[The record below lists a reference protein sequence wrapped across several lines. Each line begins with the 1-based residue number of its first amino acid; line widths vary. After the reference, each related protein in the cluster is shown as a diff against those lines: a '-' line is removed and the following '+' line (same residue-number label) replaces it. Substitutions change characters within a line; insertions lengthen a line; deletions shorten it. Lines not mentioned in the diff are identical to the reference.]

1 MHQLHTVED
10 VASCLDDCAAQ
21 GDAKTPR
28 MLASQLSAKSKELA
42 GAQARVMLSLAK
54 AARHCADAIEHRMS
68 GQIDRAMTC
77 ERMCDRALTDAQS
90 PETARRGRDNPEWA
104 KKLGGGLYKSARYA
118 GETARDVYQ
127 GARAAHAA
135 RSADAPVEGERKN
148 PHPGF
153 DQYDFRVSSSFLP
166 ALFNGDVSGL
176 SAEDEAALDR
186 FLKRV
191 MKLGHGHWAVIEE
204 DAGFGRDEITGL
216 GSDRALIAWMVP
228 RGRKN
233 PRPRAARASARKEWE
248 KRGAAIPT
256 SELVAGDV
264 FRTHEERAL
273 ARATHTHRLPG
284 IGTLTVRPDPE
295 GGRDIARVEVTKAF
309 TSEWDHDMLNQAYLS
324 RDVMDA
330 VEKYRHGS
338 NFYAVDLVY
347 RGRAFTRLYPRGAGI

>member
-1 MHQLHTVED
+1 MEGYLISNYRV
-10 VASCLDDCAAQ
+10 VPADD
-21 GDAKTPR
+21 D
-28 MLASQLSAKSKELA
+28 
-42 GAQARVMLSLAK
+42 
-54 AARHCADAIEHRMS
+54 
-68 GQIDRAMTC
+68 
-77 ERMCDRALTDAQS
+77 
-90 PETARRGRDNPEWA
+90 
-104 KKLGGGLYKSARYA
+104 
-118 GETARDVYQ
+118 
-127 GARAAHAA
+127 
-135 RSADAPVEGERKN
+135 EGERKN

-153 DQYDFRVSSSFLP
+153 DQYEFRVSSSFLP

-186 FLKRV
+186 FLARA

-233 PRPRAARASARKEWE
+233 PRPRAARAGS
-248 KRGAAIPT
+248 
-256 SELVAGDV
+256 
-264 FRTHEERAL
+264 
-273 ARATHTHRLPG
+273 THTHRLPG

-295 GGRDIARVEVTKAF
+295 GGRDVARVEVTKAF

-347 RGRAFTRLYPRGAGI
+347 RGRAFTRLYPRGSGV